1 MRKVRAVLSCNLL
14 ANGETR
20 ASWRGGVLVLE
31 ERQTMERERSSLEC
45 ILVVLLVDKVTLGK
59 SQK

>member
-1 MRKVRAVLSCNLL
+1 MSCNLL

-31 ERQTMERERSSLEC
+31 ERQTMERERSSLEN
-45 ILVVLLVDKVTLGK
+45 ILVVLLVDKVTLWK

>member
-31 ERQTMERERSSLEC
+31 ERQTMERERSSLEN
-45 ILVVLLVDKVTLGK
+45 ILVVLLVDKVTLGQ